1 MKIRHII
8 TTIAAALML
17 TACVPYQKEVTVT
30 ATGTPEQALYI
41 QGLQDQIKQL
51 QDQLKA
57 KDAAMSKI
65 AGNAVAI
72 NAGLEKIDEQQLG
85 RPVVAAENGLIEK
98 TAGEAKPEDR
108 AAALER
114 ANALLKKDVEKAKNL
129 YSAAGQQIDVL
140 NGQIKERDGQIDT
153 LNGTLKTLKEDAA
166 KAEADAKLKIA
177 DTIKGYEQKLQD
189 MRDEQAKKER
199 RLWVNALRY
208 TGVAL
213 IVGGI
218 VILAVSKM
226 LAWIQGSILAIGGIL
241 VIVAGQGLDQLTQQW
256 WWPWLCGGGV
266 VCVVVGGG
274 WYILHV
280 WQSQRKQVDVSAAI
294 NDLKT
299 EADAGVGD
307 AKQLW
312 DELQKH
318 LTYRLGDDAVKKLQ
332 TEWTKLGLDSKK

>member
-51 QDQLKA
+51 QDQIKS
-57 KDAAMSKI
+57 KDEAMSKI

-72 NAGLEKIDEQQLG
+72 DAGLEKTPDSLG
-85 RPVVAAENGLIEK
+85 KPVIEAENGLIK
-98 TAGEAKPEDR
+98 TTAGEASDRDR
-108 AAALER
+108 ADALER
-114 ANALLKKDVEKAKNL
+114 ANALLQKDVAKANAL
-129 YSAAGQQIDVL
+129 YSAAGA
-140 NGQIKERDGQIDT
+140 QIDT
-153 LNGTLKTLKEDAA
+153 LNGQIAARDQTIREHAGELAELQLKADQ
-166 KAEADAKLKIA
+166 AEKDAKLKLEG
-177 DTIKGYEQKLQD
+177 TINDYEKKLKD
-189 MRDEQAKKER
+189 IRDEQTRKER

-312 DELQKH
+312 EELQKH